1 MYFQRVKLLQ
11 QVYKSVEDI
20 DLYIGMTSEETSEPK
35 ALAGATFACLIGDQF
50 ARLKWGDRFYYDL
63 SNQKGSFDQCNV
75 FHFYNAKVILI
86 IQIFSVQLNEIR
98 KTSLAR
104 LICDNSKNIK
114 EIQPLALKTSK
125 DRRYTVSTSFSS
137 NIHYLS

>member
-1 MYFQRVKLLQ
+1 MLQ
-11 QVYKSVEDI
+11 QVYKSVDDI
-20 DLYIGMTSEETSEPK
+20 DLYIGMTLEELSNPDV
-35 ALAGATFACLIGDQF
+35 LAGDTFLCLIGDQF

-63 SNQKGSFDQCNV
+63 ANQKGSFDQCNV

-86 IQIFSVQLNEIR
+86 IDIFLVQLNEIR

-114 EIQPLALKTSK
+114 KIQPLALKTSK
-125 DRRYTVSTSFSS
+125 DRRYVHTLFLQVFFQTFIIFL
-137 NIHYLS
+137 NT

>member
-1 MYFQRVKLLQ
+1 MYFQRIKLLQ
-11 QVYKSVEDI
+11 QVYKSVDDI
-20 DLYIGMTSEETSEPK
+20 DLYIGMTLEETSEPK
-35 ALAGATFACLIGDQF
+35 ALAGDTFACLIGDQF

-63 SNQKGSFDQCNV
+63 AKQKGSFDQCNV
-75 FHFYNAKVILI
+75 FHFYSTKVILI

-125 DRRYTVSTSFSS
+125 DRRYFKILNHRKKDS
-137 NIHYLS
+137 H